1 MVGLERIRHTQA
13 QGLGDERPAR
23 CIVPVDESDGCAGMP
38 RAARAADAVDVDLL
52 VFGALVVDDV
62 RDVVDVDASCGDVG
76 GDQDIDLAV
85 TEGAQSLLASA
96 LAQVA
101 VQRTDREAAGGQV
114 LAQAGGGALGAA
126 EDDGAASALGLE
138 DARDDLDFVHGV
150 NAVDDLLDRVDGLVL
165 VVGVLRADV
174 GRLDHEAAGQGHD
187 GAGHGRGEQHGV
199 AVLGDSAEQG
209 LDVGQEAQVEHL
221 VGFVEDDGF
230 DAGQVQV
237 ALAQQVDEAAG
248 RAHDDVGATLE
259 GLDLGLEGD
268 AAVDF
273 DDAGRQ
279 VPGSLAQIL
288 GDLLGEFAGRQDD
301 EGLRLV
307 RVEEVLVALFVGRD
321 DVLEDGD
328 AEAEGLA
335 GAGLGLADDVVALQR
350 GAKRQGLDGE
360 GVRDAL
366 VFEGVDDRVGDA
378 EVREGFLLQVV
389 AALSGDVRGGLFDLG
404 GCGLDVAEADDAC
417 GVFDGRGRGGLLRGG
432 LALCGGVVVGGG
444 LDGLDARVGHDLPCL
459 PGFSGVGVGAD
470 RALSGAGI
478 VVRANV

>member
-1 MVGLERIRHTQA
+1 MVGLERIRHAQA
-13 QGLGDERPAR
+13 QGLGDQRPAR
-23 CIVPVDESDGCAGMP
+23 RVIPVDEGDGRARVA

-62 RDVVDVDASCGDVG
+62 RDVVDVDASRGDVG
-76 GDQDIDLAV
+76 GDQDVDLAV
-85 TEGAQSLLASA
+85 TEGAQRLLAST

-101 VQRTDREAAGGQV
+101 VQRTNREAAGSQV

-126 EDDGAASALGLE
+126 EDDGAAATLRLE
-138 DARDDLDFVHGV
+138 NAGDDLDLVHGV

-174 GRLDHEAAGQGHD
+174 GRLDHEAAGEGHD

-199 AVLGDSAEQG
+199 AVLGDAGQQC

-221 VGFVEDDGF
+221 VGLVEDDGF

-259 GLDLGLEGD
+259 SLDLGLEGD

-279 VPGSLAQIL
+279 VLGGLAQVL

-301 EGLRLV
+301 ECLRLV
-307 RVEEVLVALFVGRD
+307 RVEQVLVALFVGRD
-321 DVLEDGD
+321 DVLEDRD
-328 AEAEGLA
+328 AEAEGLT

-350 GAKRQGLDGE
+350 GAKRQGLDRE

-378 EVREGFLLQVV
+378 EVREGLLVEIL
-389 AALSGDVRGGLFDLG
+389 ALAGNVRGGLFDLG

-417 GVFDGRGRGGLLRGG
+417 GVFDGRGRGGLL
-432 LALCGGVVVGGG
+432 GGVNVGGG
-444 LDGLDARVGHDLPCL
+444 HSCLSARVGHDLPCL

-470 RALSGAGI
+470 RALSGAGMF
-478 VVRANV
+478 VRA